1 MRFDYAAYEKMVA
14 LERKYA
20 APKTKNTEAA
30 VEPIEENEQQKE
42 TDSTEEGGADDTA
55 RNGESTT

>member
-1 MRFDYAAYEKMVA
+1 MRFDYAAYEKMAA

-30 VEPIEENEQQKE
+30 VEPIEEKEPQKE
-42 TDSTEEGGADDTA
+42 TESTKEGGADDIA
-55 RNGESTT
+55 GNGESTT

>member
-20 APKTKNTEAA
+20 APKTVNTETA
-30 VEPIEENEQQKE
+30 VEPIKAEQPE
-42 TDSTEEGGADDTA
+42 TDATEEGGANDVAGDS
-55 RNGESTT
+55 ESTT

>member
-20 APKTKNTEAA
+20 APKTDNTESA
-30 VEPIEENEQQKE
+30 VEPITEKQPIQE
-42 TDSTEEGGADDTA
+42 TESTEEGGADDIA
-55 RNGESTT
+55 GNGESTT